1 MFSTLISLSSKK
13 DEDAQRSDQGSDWY
27 LPQVRSTVLV
37 LSVDNNQALRRR
49 CNFFIICV
57 GDITNRQLGTMLIMS
72 ATFRRHVI

>member
-49 CNFFIICV
+49 CNFIICV
-57 GDITNRQLGTMLIMS
+57 GDITNKQLGTMLIMS